1 MATPLLTHHSLPGA
15 LGPILVDVRTT
26 SREAVMP
33 AVLIHHGFKGFKDF
47 AFLPVFADRLARAG
61 FTAVTVS
68 VSGSGVDEAGN
79 FTHLDRFAVNTY
91 SRELDDLGTV
101 IKALDRGAF
110 GTATP
115 TSIGVVGHSRGGG
128 MALCLA
134 RETPRISAVVTWAA
148 IGNARRHTD
157 EELAAWREAGTIK
170 ILHQRT
176 RQYLPLNYEVAED
189 YLRDE
194 QGRFDIPLAAKT
206 IARPWL
212 LVHGTADESVPI
224 SEAGALAQCAADP
237 RSEAL
242 YLEGAG
248 HTFGTV
254 HPWAGPTA
262 DSEKLFDATTR
273 FLTRHLE

>member
-1 MATPLLTHHSLPGA
+1 MATPLLIHHTLPGA

-26 SREAVMP
+26 PRESAMP

-47 AFLPVFADRLARAG
+47 ALLPAFADRLARAG

-79 FTHLDRFAVNTY
+79 FTHLDRFAGNTY
-91 SRELDDLGTV
+91 SRELDDLGAV

-110 GTATP
+110 DTATP

-134 RETPRISAVVTWAA
+134 RETPRIGAVVTWAA
-148 IGNARRHTD
+148 IGTARRHTA

-189 YLRDE
+189 YLRDTA
-194 QGRFDIPLAAKT
+194 GRFDIPLAAKT
-206 IARPWL
+206 LARPWL
-212 LVHGTADESVPI
+212 LVHGTADESVPV
-224 SEAGALAQCAADP
+224 SEAYALAQCAADP

-248 HTFGTV
+248 HTFGTA

-262 DSEKLFDATTR
+262 DSERLFDATTR
-273 FLTRHLE
+273 FLTRYLE

>member
-47 AFLPVFADRLARAG
+47 AFLPAFADRLARAG

-79 FTHLDRFAVNTY
+79 FTHLDRFAVSTY
-91 SRELDDLGTV
+91 SRELDDLGAV

-115 TSIGVVGHSRGGG
+115 TSIGLVGHSRGGG

-134 RETPRISAVVTWAA
+134 RETPRIGAVVTWAA
-148 IGNARRHTD
+148 IGNARRHTAA
-157 EELAAWREAGTIK
+157 ELAVWREAGTIK

-189 YLRDE
+189 YLRDTA
-194 QGRFDIPLAAKT
+194 GRFDIPLAAKT
-206 IARPWL
+206 LARPWL

-224 SEAGALAQCAADP
+224 SEACALAQCAADP